1 MMGAWIFWIL
11 FLGLLGL
18 AAVLTAQP
26 VIAAIFSAAGLLFLA
41 DLLLFLFLPVKCRLQ
56 ADFPAE
62 APDGTVIAGRLKI
75 GNAGSSSFGLLR
87 FRLRVTNT
95 LNGQIREKTLQL
107 PLYAKEEREIAL
119 KIKSPGSGTLVLS
132 AEGAQVHDLL
142 GLLRRSVPLA
152 LYQTIDIRKEAV
164 RDESAPRSGQQENME
179 NGAYLNILPGNDL
192 SEVYTYREF
201 QPADALRQ
209 INWKLSA
216 KKDRLIVK
224 EGSIPDENS
233 RVVLSET
240 DVVKHAEQ
248 TGQTRKE
255 IGETAA
261 AAGRF
266 SMPAEEAGEDIR
278 IGIRKTEE
286 KGTVYSGIFQLLL
299 SGMLLAGI
307 LLTWIRITGW
317 ESSPTAWLNKLLSVY
332 GARTGRIV
340 PVFALPEKPFL
351 SYLWAAALLLALFFA
366 IAGSIRAKQRLL
378 PFLFAAAAFA
388 AALYFE
394 TASFWSVF
402 FLALP
407 VCLLWTGRKEKRCTA
422 HHMIRGGRLG
432 VFCGMTLMFTA
443 AALTGAAL
451 WGALLQPEQL
461 SGIRAYLSDG
471 VFDLLYGKNEALWD
485 GDFTDLKPFSPEE
498 EKVQLQLEADAY
510 YPCYLKGFTATVYQ
524 KDGWAPLSNVA
535 LFQSAD
541 LFYWLQEEGFYPRT
555 QCGRLAAAAGWQA
568 DNSMQVR
575 YLHAS
580 RRAVYAPYETVEANL
595 LTQKGRLS
603 ENTALPAGTRT
614 AQYRCLSEGLEEPAQ
629 FARLLQAGGTAS
641 AEITGGEAH
650 YRDLVRQTDLE
661 VPDGLQPL
669 LESMLGSCPAAPEE
683 YLSYG
688 QAKER
693 IRKVLTDTLQ
703 YDPGAVYHAA
713 GDGDFISSFL
723 QVTGRGYSVHFAS
736 AAVMM
741 FRYYHIPARYA
752 EGYIVRPEDLADHD
766 PDTPLVLTACNAH
779 AWAEYY
785 QNGVGWIPFEATP
798 GYAGQ
803 MEVQPAE
810 DVQAQTPDTP
820 QTDAQENPAEAQP
833 PQPEEMRR
841 IAPPSFGRMLLFLLF
856 LLLLAGCIAAAV
868 RIGFRARRLRSCLAA
883 CRSGDGIQAVCAIFT
898 YTAHLLIYYGILKDD
913 DSVYAASEILT
924 EKFGAA
930 YCKKYES
937 VFNIYEKARFGN
949 ESPNRQALEEAEAF
963 RRETIRLLTEK
974 DSALKRRI
982 DRRIRFLYD

>member
-1 MMGAWIFWIL
+1 MMGAWIFWTL

-18 AAVLTAQP
+18 AAVLAAQP
-26 VIAAIFSAAGLLFLA
+26 VVTAIFSAAGLLFLA
-41 DLLLFLFLPVKCRLQ
+41 DLLLFLCLPVKCRLR

-62 APDGTVIAGRLKI
+62 APDGAVVSGRLKI
-75 GNAGSSSFGLLR
+75 GNEGNSSFGFLR

-132 AEGAQVHDLL
+132 AEDAQVRDLL

-152 LYQTIDIRKEAV
+152 LHQAIDIRREAV
-164 RDESAPRSGQQENME
+164 PDESAPRSGQKENTE
-179 NGAYLNILPGNDL
+179 NGAYLNILPGHDL
-192 SEVYTYREF
+192 SEVYAYREF

-240 DVVKHAEQ
+240 DVVKRADQ
-248 TGQTRKE
+248 TGQSRKE
-255 IGETAA
+255 VGETAA
-261 AAGRF
+261 AVGKF
-266 SMPAEEAGEDIR
+266 SMPAGEAGENIR

-286 KGTVYSGIFQLLL
+286 KDTAFSRLSQLLL
-299 SGMLLAGI
+299 SGMLMAGI

-317 ESSPTAWLNKLLSVY
+317 ESSPTAWLNRLLAVY

-366 IAGSIRAKQRLL
+366 IAGSIHAKQRFL
-378 PFLFAAAAFA
+378 PFLFAASAFA

-394 TASFWSVF
+394 KASFWSVF

-407 VCLLWTGRKEKRCTA
+407 VCLLWPGRKEKRCTS
-422 HHMIRGGRLG
+422 HHILSSGRLG
-432 VFCGMTLMFTA
+432 VFCGMTLIFTA

-451 WGALLQPEQL
+451 WGALLQPDQL
-461 SGIRAYLSDG
+461 SGIHRYLSDG

-485 GDFTDLKPFSPEE
+485 GDFTDLKPFAPEE
-498 EKVQLQLEADAY
+498 AKAQLQLEADAY
-510 YPCYLKGFTATVYQ
+510 YPCYLKGFTASVYQ
-524 KDGWAPLSNVA
+524 NDGWAPLSNAA

-541 LFYWLQEEGFYPRT
+541 LFYWLQEDGFYPRT
-555 QCGRLAAAAGWQA
+555 QCGRLAEAAGQKA

-595 LTQKGRLS
+595 LTQKGRLF

-614 AQYRCLSEGLEEPAQ
+614 AEYRCLSEGLKNPAQ
-629 FARLLQAGGTAS
+629 YERLLQEDSTAS
-641 AEITGGEAH
+641 AEMAGEEAH
-650 YRDLVRQTDLE
+650 YRDLVRQTDLA

-669 LESMLGSCPAAPEE
+669 LESMLGPCPASPEE

-693 IRKVLTDTLQ
+693 IRKALTDTLQ
-703 YDPGAVYHAA
+703 YDPGAAYHAA
-713 GDGDFISSFL
+713 EDGDFISAFL

-785 QNGVGWIPFEATP
+785 QNGVGWVPFEATP
-798 GYAGQ
+798 GYADQ
-803 MEVQPAE
+803 MKAQSAENVQTR
-810 DVQAQTPDTP
+810 TPDAL
-820 QTDAQENPAEAQP
+820 QTDAQETPAEAQP

-856 LLLLAGCIAAAV
+856 ILLLAGCIAAAV
-868 RIGFRARRLRSCLAA
+868 RIGFRAHRLRSCLAA
-883 CRSGDGIQAVCAIFT
+883 CRSGDGIQAICAIFT
-898 YTAHLLIYYGILKDD
+898 YTAHLLIYYGILEDE
-913 DSVYAASEILT
+913 DSVYGASEILT
-924 EKFGAA
+924 KKFGAA

-963 RRETIRLLTEK
+963 RRETIRLLTGK
-974 DSALKRRI
+974 DNALKRWI
-982 DRRIRFLYD
+982 NRRIRFIYD